1 MGEQAMKLVRPILV
15 LALIAGAT
23 APLEAQDA
31 KLAALFIVS
40 FTKYVEWPAAPDTT
54 YVITVLGDDPIYDQ
68 LKSLAAAGQVE
79 GRTIVVNKAARI
91 ENIGKTHILYIAPD
105 RSNQLGAAT
114 AKFTSDPTLVVTQKP
129 GLAKEGA
136 GINIITADGKLSFE
150 INAESLKRA
159 GLRAKPLLFKLGK
172 LVS

>member
-1 MGEQAMKLVRPILV
+1 MRLARSFLV
-15 LALIAGAT
+15 LALIAGAA
-23 APLEAQDA
+23 APLAAQDT
-31 KLAALFIVS
+31 KLSALFVIN
-40 FTKYVEWPAAPDTT
+40 FTKYVEWPTASDST

-68 LKSLAAAGQVE
+68 LKSLATAGQVE

-91 ENIGKTHILYIAPD
+91 ENIAKTHILFIAPD
-105 RSNQLGAAT
+105 KSNQLGTAA
-114 AKFTSDPTLVVTQKP
+114 AKFSSDPTLVVTQKP
-129 GLAKEGA
+129 GLAKEGS

-150 INAESLKRA
+150 VNADSLKRA